1 MNNNEIKI
9 LLTINLEGGV
19 LTRQDKPELIM
30 WSLNERDLNPDK
42 DWKDGEG
49 LKVVK
54 RGSTKHYNFNPKEC
68 KQRIKITKDGYDYFI
83 SDETAMMQ
91 SVPMPKNRKKFF
103 HDYASLTFDVFIN
116 KWFADTWNVRIN
128 SWLRVTAFKLGVYNK
143 AKRIVKVVLHKK

>member
-1 MNNNEIKI
+1 MDSGEDSGLTPDTSTTCIIMNNNEIKI

-54 RGSTKHYNFNPKEC
+54 RGSTKHYNFNSKEC
-68 KQRIKITKDGYDYFI
+68 KQKIKITKDAYDYFI
-83 SDETAMMQ
+83 SDEAP
-91 SVPMPKNRKKFF
+91 SFIKKSTWLLLKENQRIEI
-103 HDYASLTFDVFIN
+103 HLNLISESLGG
-116 KWFADTWNVRIN
+116 K
-128 SWLRVTAFKLGVYNK
+128 SYVYQILND
-143 AKRIVKVVLHKK
+143 

>member
-30 WSLNERDLNPDK
+30 WSLNERDLNTDK

-54 RGSTKHYNFNPKEC
+54 RGNTKHYSFNSKEC
-68 KQRIKITKDGYDYFI
+68 KQRIKITKDAYDYFI
-83 SDETAMMQ
+83 SDEAP
-91 SVPMPKNRKKFF
+91 SFIKKSTWLLLKENQRIEI
-103 HDYASLTFDVFIN
+103 HLNSISESLGGKSYI
-116 KWFADTWNVRIN
+116 
-128 SWLRVTAFKLGVYNK
+128 YQ
-143 AKRIVKVVLHKK
+143 VLND

>member
-1 MNNNEIKI
+1 MDSGEDSGLTPDTSTTCIIMNNNEIKI

-54 RGSTKHYNFNPKEC
+54 RGSTKHYNFNSKEC
-68 KQRIKITKDGYDYFI
+68 KQKIKITKDAYDYFI
-83 SDETAMMQ
+83 SDEAP
-91 SVPMPKNRKKFF
+91 SFIKK
-103 HDYASLTFDVFIN
+103 S
-116 KWFADTWNVRIN
+116 TWLLLKENQRLEIHLN
-128 SWLRVTAFKLGVYNK
+128 SISENLGGKSYIYQILND
-143 AKRIVKVVLHKK
+143 

>member
-54 RGSTKHYNFNPKEC
+54 RGSTKHYNFNSKEC
-68 KQRIKITKDGYDYFI
+68 KQKIKITKDAYDYFI
-83 SDETAMMQ
+83 SDEAP
-91 SVPMPKNRKKFF
+91 SFIKK
-103 HDYASLTFDVFIN
+103 S
-116 KWFADTWNVRIN
+116 TWLLLKENQRLEIHLN
-128 SWLRVTAFKLGVYNK
+128 SISENLGGKSYIYQILND
-143 AKRIVKVVLHKK
+143 